1 MNKLDTSGS
10 KVTYQEKKKSVK
22 AALKKYYLGAP
33 FDVCPQACSP
43 ESLPTE
49 KQDTGYK
56 KMELYRIKLH
66 QRKEIHKK
74 EQFYNNVSES
84 S

>member
-1 MNKLDTSGS
+1 M
-10 KVTYQEKKKSVK
+10 
-22 AALKKYYLGAP
+22 GAP

-49 KQDTGYK
+49 KQNTGDK

-74 EQFYNNVSES
+74 KIIINNS
-84 S
+84 SLTRIQREVEKSKKMQKMGGNL

>member
-1 MNKLDTSGS
+1 MNKLDTSGC
-10 KVTYQEKKKSVK
+10 KVTYLRLEGNQKKQKH
-22 AALKKYYLGAP
+22 KKCSKKIYLGAP

-43 ESLPTE
+43 ESLLTE
-49 KQDTGYK
+49 KQNTGDK

-74 EQFYNNVSES
+74 NKK
-84 S
+84 

>member
-1 MNKLDTSGS
+1 M
-10 KVTYQEKKKSVK
+10 
-22 AALKKYYLGAP
+22 GAP

-49 KQDTGYK
+49 KQDTGDK

-74 EQFYNNVSES
+74 EQFYNKDSES
-84 S
+84 SWKIQKDAETGEKVFDIL